1 MTMSTCSSCRQ
12 QCPTSAT
19 FCTSCGSQLMPFM
32 QPMSGRPV
40 ISMTQTTQSQPESSR
55 QQPPV
60 QSTIAIPTSPLSS
73 PSNVS
78 SPASTVGRAGPST
91 KVVALVVAVVVVLVA
106 GVIIYSSSR
115 ESRPQQADSSS
126 AQIAPRESDASG
138 ESTYDPSDN
147 NYSYSSWD
155 DYPSFFRTNYLD
167 ACNSS
172 SGNYE
177 ECLCTLEKMEEVY
190 TWDEAVELD
199 AAASA
204 GEDLEWLFQGLLEL
218 CL

>member
-1 MTMSTCSSCRQ
+1 M
-12 QCPTSAT
+12 
-19 FCTSCGSQLMPFM
+19 
-32 QPMSGRPV
+32 
-40 ISMTQTTQSQPESSR
+40 
-55 QQPPV
+55 
-60 QSTIAIPTSPLSS
+60 
-73 PSNVS
+73 S
-78 SPASTVGRAGPST
+78 SPASTVSRAGPST

-106 GVIIYSSSR
+106 GVIIFSSSR
-115 ESRPQQADSSS
+115 ESRPQQADSSG
-126 AQIAPRESDASG
+126 AQTAPRESDASG

-147 NYSYSSWD
+147 YYSYSSWD
-155 DYPSFFRTNYLD
+155 DYPSYFRTNYLD

-172 SGNYE
+172 GGNYE
-177 ECLCTLEKMEEVY
+177 ECLCTLEKMEEAY